1 MSYKCRTSQSGEE
14 RYARAVHMLTF
25 CASHFKESLIPKS
38 FELTTQ
44 NLASGCH
51 LKKTV
56 DRYIILDDCCIVHVQ
71 SAFKLMALH
80 AYYKEVPD

>member
-1 MSYKCRTSQSGEE
+1 MSYKCRTSQSAEE
-14 RYARAVHMLTF
+14 RYARAMHVRTV

-51 LKKTV
+51 LKSTV
-56 DRYIILDDCCIVHVQ
+56 DRCITLDGLWHSARAERVQAVGSAYILQ
-71 SAFKLMALH
+71 GGL
-80 AYYKEVPD
+80 